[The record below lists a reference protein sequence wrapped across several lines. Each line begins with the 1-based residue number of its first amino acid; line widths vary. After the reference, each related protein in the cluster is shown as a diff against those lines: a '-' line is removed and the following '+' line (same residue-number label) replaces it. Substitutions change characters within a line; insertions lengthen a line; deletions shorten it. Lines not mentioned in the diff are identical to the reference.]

1 MIKTTSFFLFSF
13 FLFLQSFGQI
23 QLTVSSFEPTQE
35 NWLLL
40 TQNRKFVADH
50 DSLNEELVDL
60 VRVFSVDSVLPNKSQ
75 RHRVAAAG
83 WVISMFGYKW
93 KAIDMTKRKF
103 VGTERDHIRVP
114 GNPPLFTE
122 YDVNFNL
129 IPHTK
134 KYIDMVWV
142 GYERQAKRNRW
153 NKIKNLNEAPWVY
166 PETMEHINRYRM
178 HCEITPPVYGRAM
191 LNEAFY
197 PCIRPNSSKEHHN
210 IGTDH
215 ATFGMY
221 GAYVADFNHAG
232 HPEIHPYD
240 WVWWYDTH
248 PERLSEKGQ
257 TWFFGFMKEASNR
270 FRGWYK
276 KKEPRVGQ
284 ISVPFVF
291 NLSNDTLNVTL
302 EHLVHDLFNSEGI
315 TKLEGV
321 PETATDLYFSE
332 KNFTF
337 DNSELNGKAIHFSL
351 SHPIRQEGMKTWF
364 SELNLDKEANLLTGY
379 LNLGISV
386 DQLYNAKVSFE

>member
-134 KYIDMVWV
+134 KYIDLVWI

-153 NKIKNLNEAPWVY
+153 NKIKNLDEA
-166 PETMEHINRYRM
+166 
-178 HCEITPPVYGRAM
+178 
-191 LNEAFY
+191 
-197 PCIRPNSSKEHHN
+197 
-210 IGTDH
+210 
-215 ATFGMY
+215 
-221 GAYVADFNHAG
+221 
-232 HPEIHPYD
+232 
-240 WVWWYDTH
+240 
-248 PERLSEKGQ
+248 
-257 TWFFGFMKEASNR
+257 
-270 FRGWYK
+270 
-276 KKEPRVGQ
+276 
-284 ISVPFVF
+284 
-291 NLSNDTLNVTL
+291 
-302 EHLVHDLFNSEGI
+302 
-315 TKLEGV
+315 
-321 PETATDLYFSE
+321 
-332 KNFTF
+332 
-337 DNSELNGKAIHFSL
+337 
-351 SHPIRQEGMKTWF
+351 
-364 SELNLDKEANLLTGY
+364 
-379 LNLGISV
+379 
-386 DQLYNAKVSFE
+386 